1 MLLSSQLKIIV
12 RMIFLDGN
20 AHIRYVSVN
29 TCALVM
35 CVVKIRITV
44 RGLYYDKNTAFFP
57 TRFYLIYIDLLLFL
71 NCRAEK

>member
-20 AHIRYVSVN
+20 AHIRYAPVSMYG
-29 TCALVM
+29 LVI
-35 CVVKIRITV
+35 CILKIRITV